1 MRRPGFTI
9 IELLIVVGL
18 IAAMAAIVSPIVF
31 DRLRTT
37 REQETVAQVNAA
49 INTARLDARRE
60 GRPLLLSAA
69 TEEGGRIALRL
80 KPAEDAMALGRIVLT
95 LPERF
100 LIERGAEDAPEF
112 QRVAAAD
119 DAFVPTP
126 TPFTQERAPEPELL
140 GAFLPDGSAIAPE
153 SFVIVAP
160 SGARTVVR
168 IGAWAGPQDDADSD
182 DLSEQEREN
191 EEWDGPGSG
200 SGAEADE
207 WGDWLGDPP

>member
-100 LIERGAEDAPEF
+100 LIERGDGDAAEFD
-112 QRVAAAD
+112 RVAAAD

-126 TPFTQERAPEPELL
+126 TPFTQEQAPEPELL

-160 SGARTVVR
+160 SGARTLIR
-168 IGAWAGPQDDADSD
+168 IGVWAGPQDDGESD
-182 DLSEQEREN
+182 DLSEQERED
-191 EEWDGPGSG
+191 ERRDGPGPD
-200 SGAEADE
+200 ADE

>member
-1 MRRPGFTI
+1 MRRPGFSI

-49 INTARLDARRE
+49 ISTARLDARRE

-69 TEEGGRIALRL
+69 QEEGGRIALRL
-80 KPAEDAMALGRIVLT
+80 KPAEDAMALGRLVLT

-100 LIERGAEDAPEF
+100 LIERGAEEATEF

-126 TPFTQERAPEPELL
+126 APFAQERAPEPELL

-153 SFVIVAP
+153 SFVLVAP
-160 SGARTVVR
+160 SGTRTVVR
-168 IGAWAGPQDDADSD
+168 IGAWAGPQDDEASD
-182 DLSEQEREN
+182 ELSEQAREDD
-191 EEWDGPGSG
+191 EPGGPGS
-200 SGAEADE
+200 EADE
-207 WGDWLGDPP
+207 WADWLGDPP

>member
-1 MRRPGFTI
+1 MRRPGFSI

-37 REQETVAQVNAA
+37 REQETVEQVNAA

-60 GRPLLLSAA
+60 GRPLLLSVS
-69 TEEGGRIALRL
+69 TEAGGRIALRL
-80 KPAEDAMALGRIVLT
+80 KPAEDAAALGRIVLT
-95 LPERF
+95 LPDRF
-100 LIERGAEDAPEF
+100 LIERGEAEGPDM

-119 DAFVPTP
+119 DAFVPP
-126 TPFTQERAPEPELL
+126 PLPVAQERAPEPELL

-160 SGARTVVR
+160 SGKRTRVR
-168 IGAWAGPQDDADSD
+168 IGAWAGPIQDESD
-182 DLSEQEREN
+182 LTEEEEAERE
-191 EEWDGPGSG
+191 
-200 SGAEADE
+200 AERRATDDPDADE
-207 WGDWLGDPP
+207 WGDWLGDPS

>member
-18 IAAMAAIVSPIVF
+18 IAAMVAIVSPIVF

-37 REQETVAQVNAA
+37 REQETVEQVNAA

-69 TEEGGRIALRL
+69 QEEGGRIALRL

-100 LIERGAEDAPEF
+100 LIERGDGDAAEFD
-112 QRVAAAD
+112 RVAAAD

-140 GAFLPDGSAIAPE
+140 GAFLPDGSAIAPD

-160 SGARTVVR
+160 SGVRTLIR
-168 IGAWAGPQDDADSD
+168 IGAWAGPQDEGEDD
-182 DLSEQEREN
+182 DLSEQERDD
-191 EEWDGPGSG
+191 EEPGGPGSG
-200 SGAEADE
+200 PDADE
-207 WGDWLGDPP
+207 WGEWLGDPP

>member
-1 MRRPGFTI
+1 MRRPGFSI

-37 REQETVAQVNAA
+37 REQETVEQVNAA

-100 LIERGAEDAPEF
+100 LIERGEAEGPDM

-119 DAFVPTP
+119 DAFVPP
-126 TPFTQERAPEPELL
+126 PLPFAQERAPEPELL

-160 SGARTVVR
+160 SGTRTRVR
-168 IGAWAGPQDDADSD
+168 IGAWAGPVEDETDLTEEEEAEREAERRASD
-182 DLSEQEREN
+182 DP
-191 EEWDGPGSG
+191 D
-200 SGAEADE
+200 ADE
-207 WGDWLGDPP
+207 WGDWLGDPS